1 MKIAVAGTG
10 YVGLSLAVLLSQHNE
25 VHALD
30 IVPEKV
36 DKINNYQSPIQ
47 DDEIERF
54 LAEAKAGERLLDL
67 HATVDVAEAYTG
79 VDYAVIATPTNYDS
93 DRNFFDT
100 SSVEAAIA
108 AVRSVNPDA
117 WIVIKSTIPVGYTAG
132 LRERLGDSK
141 IFFSPEFLRES
152 KALYDN
158 LHPSR
163 IVVGAPK
170 EDAEAVAAAERF
182 ARLLAQGADPAELE
196 RVNVD
201 GTIGIPELVLGTTEA
216 EAVKLFA
223 NTYLA
228 LRVAYFN
235 ELDTYCEVRGLNTR
249 DVIDGVCLEPRIG
262 SHYNNPSFGYGG
274 YCLPKDTKQLLANY
288 KDVPQNLIEAIVDA
302 NRTRKDFVADEVLQM
317 VWDRVYEGKP
327 KPVVGVYRLT
337 MKSNS
342 DNFRASSI
350 QGVMKRVKA
359 KGVPVVV
366 YEPTL
371 EAPEFFG
378 SEVTHDLEAFKAGC
392 DVIVAV
398 LGEDD
403 KRVGESHSRTSLELP
418 GRQQQLLEALHA
430 TGVPVVLVL
439 VNGQPLTVNW
449 AAQNVPAILES
460 WFPSVQGGTAIA
472 ETLFGDYN
480 PGGKLTITFP
490 RSTGQIE
497 LNFPYKK
504 GSHGAQPRK
513 GPNGGGVTR
522 VLGSIYPF
530 GYGLSYTTFAY
541 GNLRITP
548 EPSHTQSSFRVTCDV
563 TNTGDRRGDEV
574 VQLYVS
580 DKFSSVVTYESVL
593 RGFERVTLEPGET
606 KSVSFEITPSH
617 LELLDSNMNRTVE
630 PGEFEIR
637 IGASSEDIRLRKT
650 IRLS

>member
-1 MKIAVAGTG
+1 MPNSNTRFESENKMKIAVAGTG

-36 DKINNYQSPIQ
+36 EKINNFESPIQ

-54 LAEAKAGERLLDL
+54 LAEAKAGERQLDL
-67 HATVDVAEAYTG
+67 HATVDVAEAYTDA
-79 VDYAVIATPTNYDS
+79 DYTVIATPTNYDS

-132 LRERLGDSK
+132 LREKLGDSK

-152 KALYDN
+152 RALYDN

-182 ARLLAQGADPAELE
+182 AGLLAQGADPAELE
-196 RVNVD
+196 RVNAD
-201 GTIGIPELVLGTTEA
+201 GIVGIPELVLGTTEA

-288 KDVPQNLIEAIVDA
+288 RDVPQNLIEAIVEA

-371 EAPEFFG
+371 DAPEFFG

-392 DVIVAV
+392 DVIVANRWSDELADV
-398 LGEDD
+398 AD
-403 KRVGESHSRTSLELP
+403 KVYTRD
-418 GRQQQLLEALHA
+418 
-430 TGVPVVLVL
+430 
-439 VNGQPLTVNW
+439 
-449 AAQNVPAILES
+449 
-460 WFPSVQGGTAIA
+460 
-472 ETLFGDYN
+472 LFKRD
-480 PGGKLTITFP
+480 
-490 RSTGQIE
+490 
-497 LNFPYKK
+497 
-504 GSHGAQPRK
+504 
-513 GPNGGGVTR
+513 
-522 VLGSIYPF
+522 
-530 GYGLSYTTFAY
+530 
-541 GNLRITP
+541 
-548 EPSHTQSSFRVTCDV
+548 
-563 TNTGDRRGDEV
+563 
-574 VQLYVS
+574 
-580 DKFSSVVTYESVL
+580 
-593 RGFERVTLEPGET
+593 
-606 KSVSFEITPSH
+606 
-617 LELLDSNMNRTVE
+617 
-630 PGEFEIR
+630 
-637 IGASSEDIRLRKT
+637 
-650 IRLS
+650 